1 MALIKRIC
9 VYCGASGNVDESYRA
24 AAIRMGSVLA
34 ENGIGL
40 VYGGGRVGLM
50 GLMADAALAYGGE
63 VVGIIP
69 GHLHE
74 REIGH
79 TGLTQLLVVGNMHE
93 RKQTMFEMAD
103 AFAIL
108 PGGFG
113 TLEEALECIT
123 WRQLGLHD
131 KPIFLID
138 IQEYWM
144 PLLRLFE
151 HVIDSGFASR
161 NTRALYQVL
170 PRVDDLPDAVLRAP
184 EPQATAKSGLV

>member
-63 VVGIIP
+63 VIGIIP

-79 TGLTQLLVVGNMHE
+79 TGLTQLLVVGSMHE

-138 IQEYWM
+138 IQEYWV
-144 PLLRLFE
+144 PLLWLFE
-151 HVIDSGFASR
+151 HVVDSGFAPR
-161 NTRALYQVL
+161 NTRSLYQVL
-170 PRVDDLPDAVLRAP
+170 PRVEDLPDAVLKAP
-184 EPQATAKSGLV
+184 EPRATAKSGLV

>member
-9 VYCGASGNVDESYRA
+9 VYCGAAGNVDESYRA

-63 VVGIIP
+63 VIGIIP

-138 IQEYWM
+138 IQEYWV

-151 HVIDSGFASR
+151 HVVDSGFAPR
-161 NTRALYQVL
+161 NTRSLYRVL
-170 PRVDDLPDAVLRAP
+170 PRVEDLPDAVLKAP
-184 EPQATAKSGLV
+184 EPRATAKTGLV

>member
-1 MALIKRIC
+1 MTTIKRIC
-9 VYCGASGNVDESYRA
+9 VYCGAAGNVDEFYRA
-24 AAIRMGSVLA
+24 AAIRMGSLLA
-34 ENGIGL
+34 ENRIGL

-50 GLMADAALAYGGE
+50 GLMADSALAYGGE
-63 VVGIIP
+63 VTGIIP

-79 TGLTQLLVVGNMHE
+79 TGLTRLMVVATMHE
-93 RKQTMFEMAD
+93 RKQTMFELAD

-131 KPIFLID
+131 KPIFLVD
-138 IQEYWM
+138 VQDYWV

-151 HVIDSGFASR
+151 HVIDSGFAPSR
-161 NTRALYQVL
+161 ARLLFQVL
-170 PRVDDLPDAVLRAP
+170 SRVEDLPDAIREAP
-184 EPQATAKSGLV
+184 QQKAAARSGLV

>member
-9 VYCGASGNVDESYRA
+9 VYCGAAGNVDESYRA
-24 AAIRMGSVLA
+24 AAIRMGSLLA

-63 VVGIIP
+63 VTGIIP

-79 TGLTQLLVVGNMHE
+79 TGLTRLIVVSNMHE

-138 IQEYWM
+138 VQEYWV
-144 PLLRLFE
+144 PLLHLFE
-151 HVIDSGFASR
+151 HVIDSGFAPR
-161 NTRALYQVL
+161 GARDLYQVL
-170 PRVDDLPDAVLRAP
+170 PRIEDLLDAVLKAP
-184 EPQATAKSGLV
+184 QPHVAAKSGLV

>member
-1 MALIKRIC
+1 MTTIERIC

-40 VYGGGRVGLM
+40 VYGGGRIGLM
-50 GLMADAALAYGGE
+50 GLMADSALAHGGQ
-63 VVGIIP
+63 VTGIIP
-69 GHLHE
+69 AHLHE
-74 REIGH
+74 HEIGH
-79 TGLTQLLVVGNMHE
+79 TGLTRLMVVGSMHE
-93 RKQTMFEMAD
+93 RKQTMIELAD

-131 KPIFLID
+131 KPILLVD
-138 IQEYWM
+138 VQNYWV

-151 HVIDSGFASR
+151 HVVDSGFAPSS
-161 NTRALYQVL
+161 TRALYQVL
-170 PRVDDLPDAVLRAP
+170 SRVEDVPGAIRQAP
-184 EPQATAKSGLV
+184 PPKAAAKSGLV

>member
-1 MALIKRIC
+1 MAMIKRVC
-9 VYCGASGNVDESYRA
+9 VYCGAAGNVEESYRA
-24 AAIRMGSVLA
+24 AAIRMGSLLA
-34 ENGIGL
+34 ENGLGL

-50 GLMADAALAYGGE
+50 GLMADSALAHGGE
-63 VVGIIP
+63 VTGVIP
-69 GHLHE
+69 AHLHE

-79 TGLTQLLVVGNMHE
+79 TGLTQLRVVGSMHE
-93 RKQTMFEMAD
+93 RKQTMFELAD

-131 KPIFLID
+131 KPILLID
-138 IQEYWM
+138 VQDYWV

-151 HVIDSGFASR
+151 HVIDSGFAPLDARS
-161 NTRALYQVL
+161 LYQVL
-170 PRVDDLPDAVLRAP
+170 GRIEDLPDALLKAP
-184 EPQATAKSGLV
+184 RPVATAKSGLV

>member
-1 MALIKRIC
+1 MTAIKRVC
-9 VYCGASGNVDESYRA
+9 VYCGAAANVDESFRA
-24 AAIRMGSVLA
+24 AAIRMGSMLA

-40 VYGGGRVGLM
+40 VYGGGRIGLM
-50 GLMADAALAYGGE
+50 GLMADSALAYGGD
-63 VVGIIP
+63 VTGIIP

-74 REIGH
+74 REVGH
-79 TGLTQLLVVGNMHE
+79 TGLTRLMVVSSMHE
-93 RKQTMFEMAD
+93 RKQAMFELAD

-138 IQEYWM
+138 IQDYWM
-144 PLLRLFE
+144 PLLRLFD
-151 HVIDSGFASR
+151 HIVDTGFAPPSAR
-161 NTRALYQVL
+161 GLYQVL
-170 PRVDDLPDAVLRAP
+170 PRVEDLPEAMRRAP
-184 EPQATAKSGLV
+184 QPTATAKSGLV

>member
-1 MALIKRIC
+1 MATIKRVC
-9 VYCGASGNVDESYRA
+9 VYCGAAGNVEESYRA
-24 AAIRMGSVLA
+24 AAIRMGSLLA
-34 ENGIGL
+34 ENGFGL

-50 GLMADAALAYGGE
+50 GLMADSALAHGGE
-63 VVGIIP
+63 VTGIIP
-69 GHLHE
+69 AHLHE

-79 TGLTQLLVVGNMHE
+79 TGLTQLRVVGSMHE
-93 RKQTMFEMAD
+93 RKQTMFELAD

-131 KPIFLID
+131 KPILLID
-138 IQEYWM
+138 VQDYWV

-151 HVIDSGFASR
+151 HVIDSGFAPLSAR
-161 NTRALYQVL
+161 SLYQVL
-170 PRVDDLPDAVLRAP
+170 GRIEDLPDALLKAP
-184 EPQATAKSGLV
+184 RPTATAKSGLV

>member
-1 MALIKRIC
+1 MTSIKRIC

-34 ENGIGL
+34 GHGIGL

-50 GLMADAALAYGGE
+50 GLMADAALAYDGE
-63 VVGIIP
+63 VIGIIP
-69 GHLHE
+69 AHLHE

-79 TGLTQLLVVGNMHE
+79 TGLTQLRVVSSMHE
-93 RKQTMFEMAD
+93 RKQAMFEMSD

-138 IQEYWM
+138 IQEYWV
-144 PLLRLFE
+144 PLLHLFE
-151 HVIDSGFASR
+151 HVIDSGFAPR
-161 NTRALYQVL
+161 NARALYQVL
-170 PRVDDLPDAVLRAP
+170 PRVEDLPDAVLQAP
-184 EPQATAKSGLV
+184 QSHATAKSGLV

>member
-1 MALIKRIC
+1 MATIKRVC
-9 VYCGASGNVDESYRA
+9 VYCGAAGNVEESYRA
-24 AAIRMGSVLA
+24 AAIRMGSLLA
-34 ENGIGL
+34 ENGLGL

-50 GLMADAALAYGGE
+50 GLMADSALAYGGE
-63 VVGIIP
+63 VTGIIP
-69 GHLHE
+69 AHLHE

-79 TGLTQLLVVGNMHE
+79 TGLTQLRVVGSMHE
-93 RKQTMFEMAD
+93 RKQTMFELAD

-131 KPIFLID
+131 KPILLID
-138 IQEYWM
+138 VQDYWV

-151 HVIDSGFASR
+151 HVIDSGFAPLGARS
-161 NTRALYQVL
+161 LYQVL
-170 PRVDDLPDAVLRAP
+170 GRIEDLPDALLKAP
-184 EPQATAKSGLV
+184 RPTAAAKSGLV

>member
-1 MALIKRIC
+1 MTVMKRIC
-9 VYCGASGNVDESYRA
+9 VYCGAAADVDESYRA
-24 AAIRMGSVLA
+24 AAIRMGSLLA
-34 ENGIGL
+34 ESGIGL
-40 VYGGGRVGLM
+40 IYGGGRIGLM
-50 GLMADAALAYGGE
+50 GLMADAVLAYGGE
-63 VVGIIP
+63 VIGIIP

-79 TGLTQLLVVGNMHE
+79 TGLTQLMVVGSMHE
-93 RKQTMFEMAD
+93 RKQAMFELAD
-103 AFAIL
+103 AFAVL

-151 HVIDSGFASR
+151 HVIDSGFAPRSAR
-161 NTRALYQVL
+161 SLYQVL
-170 PRVDDLPDAVLRAP
+170 PRVEDLPEALLKAP
-184 EPQATAKSGLV
+184 QPHTTAKSGLV

>member
-1 MALIKRIC
+1 MTTIKRIC
-9 VYCGASGNVDESYRA
+9 VYCGAAANVDESYRA
-24 AAIRMGSVLA
+24 AAIRMGSLLA
-34 ENGIGL
+34 ENGFGL

-50 GLMADAALAYGGE
+50 GLMADSALAYGGE
-63 VVGIIP
+63 VTGIIP
-69 GHLHE
+69 GHLHD
-74 REIGH
+74 REVGH
-79 TGLTQLLVVGNMHE
+79 TGLTQLRVVGSMHE
-93 RKQTMFEMAD
+93 RKQVMFELAD

-138 IQEYWM
+138 EQDYWV

-151 HVIDSGFASR
+151 HVIDSGFAPRNARSLYEVLSR
-161 NTRALYQVL
+161 VE
-170 PRVDDLPDAVLRAP
+170 DLPDAILKAP
-184 EPQATAKSGLV
+184 RPKAAAKTGLV

>member
-1 MALIKRIC
+1 MAAIKQIC
-9 VYCGASGNVDESYRA
+9 VYCGASGDVDESYRA
-24 AAIRMGSVLA
+24 AAIRMGSLLA

-40 VYGGGRVGLM
+40 IYGGGRVGLM
-50 GLMADAALAYGGE
+50 GLMADSALAHGAE
-63 VVGIIP
+63 VTGIIP
-69 GHLHE
+69 AHLHE

-79 TGLTQLLVVGNMHE
+79 TGLTQLRVVGSMHE
-93 RKQTMFEMAD
+93 RKQTIIELAD

-131 KPIFLID
+131 KPIYLVD
-138 IQEYWM
+138 VQDYWV

-151 HVIDSGFASR
+151 HVIDAGFAPR
-161 NTRALYQVL
+161 NARSLYQVL
-170 PRVDDLPDAVLRAP
+170 SRIEDLPDAIRRAP
-184 EPQATAKSGLV
+184 KPKAAAKSGLV

>member
-1 MALIKRIC
+1 MATIKRVC
-9 VYCGASGNVDESYRA
+9 VYCGAAGNVEESYRA
-24 AAIRMGSVLA
+24 TAIRMGSLLA
-34 ENGIGL
+34 ENGLGL

-50 GLMADAALAYGGE
+50 GLMADSALAHGGE
-63 VVGIIP
+63 VTGIIP
-69 GHLHE
+69 AHLHE

-79 TGLTQLLVVGNMHE
+79 TGLTQLRVVGSMHE
-93 RKQTMFEMAD
+93 RKQTMFELAD

-131 KPIFLID
+131 KPILLID
-138 IQEYWM
+138 VQDYWV

-151 HVIDSGFASR
+151 HVIDSGFAPLSAR
-161 NTRALYQVL
+161 SLYQVL
-170 PRVDDLPDAVLRAP
+170 GRIEDLPDALLKAP
-184 EPQATAKSGLV
+184 PPAATAKSGLV

>member
-63 VVGIIP
+63 VIGIIP

-74 REIGH
+74 REVGH

-93 RKQTMFEMAD
+93 RKQAMFEKSD

-138 IQEYWM
+138 IQEYWV

-161 NTRALYQVL
+161 NTRSLYQVL
-170 PRVDDLPDAVLRAP
+170 PRVDDLPDAVLKAP
-184 EPQATAKSGLV
+184 ELQATAKSGLV

>member
-50 GLMADAALAYGGE
+50 GLMADAALAYGGG
-63 VVGIIP
+63 VIGIIP

-74 REIGH
+74 REVGH

-93 RKQTMFEMAD
+93 RKQAMFEKSD

-138 IQEYWM
+138 IQEYWV

-161 NTRALYQVL
+161 NTRSLYQVL
-170 PRVDDLPDAVLRAP
+170 PRVDDLPDAVLKAP

>member
-1 MALIKRIC
+1 MAVIKRIC
-9 VYCGASGNVDESYRA
+9 VYCGAAANVDESYRA
-24 AAIRMGSVLA
+24 AAIRMGSILA
-34 ENGIGL
+34 ENGVGL
-40 VYGGGRVGLM
+40 IYGGGRVGLM

-63 VVGIIP
+63 VIGIIP

-79 TGLTQLLVVGNMHE
+79 TGLTRLMVVSNMHE
-93 RKQTMFEMAD
+93 RKQAMFDLAD
-103 AFAIL
+103 AFAVL

-138 IQEYWM
+138 AHEYWV
-144 PLLRLFE
+144 PLLQLFD
-151 HVIDSGFASR
+151 HVIDSGFAPRSAR
-161 NTRALYQVL
+161 SLYQVL
-170 PRVDDLPDAVLRAP
+170 PSVEDVIDAVLRAP
-184 EPQATAKSGLV
+184 QPNVTAKSSLV